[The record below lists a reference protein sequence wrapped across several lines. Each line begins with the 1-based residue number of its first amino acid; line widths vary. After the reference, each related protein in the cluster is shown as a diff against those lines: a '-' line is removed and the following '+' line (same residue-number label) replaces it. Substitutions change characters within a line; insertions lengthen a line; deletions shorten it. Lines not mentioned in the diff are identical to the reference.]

1 MRIAGR
7 IDIDEGELEEHFIR
21 ASGPGGQ
28 NVNKVAS
35 AVQLRFN
42 VRRTH
47 ALSEEVRARLIQ
59 LAGKRMTHDGVLVI
73 TAQRYRTQEG
83 NRRDARARLAD
94 LIARA
99 LEPVRPR
106 RATAPPRASRVERR
120 EQKARRGQL
129 KATRA
134 RVRPSP
140 NDGT

>member
-42 VRRTH
+42 VRRTR
-47 ALSEEVRARLIQ
+47 ALSEGVRARLIQ

-73 TAQRYRTQEG
+73 TAQRYRTQDG

-106 RATAPPRASRVERR
+106 RATAPPRASRAERR
-120 EQKARRGQL
+120 EHKARRGQL

-140 NDGT
+140 NDDT